1 MRPRARPYRPAL
13 VLATALAVLLAALC
27 VHALQFAQAMQARR
41 AEQESLRVRLREAG
55 AKVDEAQSYARNA
68 QPALQA
74 LAAQAVLGMPPRLRL
89 LASLRALA
97 ARPGLIALEW
107 DRGPALPREIPA
119 GEPSPAF
126 EVLAS
131 TLALRLS
138 LAAPDELPP
147 LLASV
152 RGAAGG
158 LSVLRSCQ
166 LDRRED
172 GQVDARC
179 ELVWLSVSLPGA
191 GGAG

>member
-27 VHALQFAQAMQARR
+27 VHALQFAQTMQARR

-55 AKVDEAQSYARNA
+55 AKVDEAQSYARNT

-74 LAAQAVLGMPPRLRL
+74 LAAQSVLGMPPRLRL

-107 DRGPALPREIPA
+107 ELGPALPREIPA

-152 RGAAGG
+152 RGAAAG

-179 ELVWLSVSLPGA
+179 ELVWLSVSLPGV